1 MPPLTTP
8 ACPDPSCVPHVQ
20 IGFVS
25 VSGGGKTTLIERMA
39 LMGFLALP
47 PPEGV
52 VPERELEA
60 MLEAL

>member
-1 MPPLTTP
+1 
-8 ACPDPSCVPHVQ
+8 VQ